1 MIESRRFFKYSER
14 VKSKMKKKLSGSSH
28 RLEALAF
35 LSKSPYHVYYCDE
48 AANMNQCL
56 GKFEFKFSTDGFVSF
71 EVSLNFHIKAIE

>member
-48 AANMNQCL
+48 PANMNQCL
-56 GKFEFKFSTDGFVSF
+56 GKFSTDGFVSF
-71 EVSLNFHIKAIE
+71 EVSLNFHIKAIG